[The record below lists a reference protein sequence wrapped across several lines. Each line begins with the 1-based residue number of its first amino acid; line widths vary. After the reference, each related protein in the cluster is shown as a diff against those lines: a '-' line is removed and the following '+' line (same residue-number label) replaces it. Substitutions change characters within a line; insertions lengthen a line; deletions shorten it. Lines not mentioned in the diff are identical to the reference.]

1 MFPLHGEGLLAP
13 DIVMGGG
20 AEDDT
25 RAMFAFLDQDGDG
38 FVDPQDW
45 VDGLCGV
52 DSNTELAGMWR
63 VESNTLPLWRIHEH
77 GTCRCH
83 PSPPAPLRARPA
95 PLLSVHVHARASIC
109 DGPVRTKNLSS
120 S

>member
-13 DIVMGGG
+13 DIVMVGG

-52 DSNTELAGMWR
+52 DSNTELAGVTHRLLHPR
-63 VESNTLPLWRIHEH
+63 VRAPPLCCPCKRMCEQ
-77 GTCRCH
+77 
-83 PSPPAPLRARPA
+83 
-95 PLLSVHVHARASIC
+95 ASAMAE
-109 DGPVRTKNLSS
+109 
-120 S
+120 